1 MKRHNRVFP
10 EPFRHGEICLPHMGG
25 SANAGGQ
32 SVNGGTHE
40 GDIDLMRGDLTLK
53 GYIVN

>member
-25 SANAGGQ
+25 GGANAGGQ

-40 GDIDLMRGDLTLK
+40 GLMKGTLTL
-53 GYIVN
+53 